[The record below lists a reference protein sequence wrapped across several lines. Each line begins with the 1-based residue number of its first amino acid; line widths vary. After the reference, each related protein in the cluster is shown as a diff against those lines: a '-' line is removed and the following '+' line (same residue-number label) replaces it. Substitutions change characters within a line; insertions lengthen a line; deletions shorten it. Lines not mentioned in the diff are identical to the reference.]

1 MNGSESASSAS
12 TQQRGRPEVTLPPDS
27 HINSPAQ
34 LSSMS
39 VVLVQKPCTADTTSS
54 PERPDPDD
62 AADDVTFVPT
72 IPQTVKDLSKNN

>member
-1 MNGSESASSAS
+1 
-12 TQQRGRPEVTLPPDS
+12 
-27 HINSPAQ
+27 
-34 LSSMS
+34 MS